1 MFEHAKYLLDLRVT
15 TDDFFSNSRLH
26 EAVDLLHNCHER
38 GNHVFTMGN
47 GGSAAIA
54 QHFSVDWSKGI
65 YELTGKSLK
74 TTCLSSNFAIHS
86 ATANDVSFVDSYSFL
101 LEALAEE
108 GDVAVIISSSGKSPN
123 MVNAA
128 TRSRELGIKTIC
140 LSGFG
145 GGKLGTLGDINLNLQ
160 SNDMQVIEDV
170 HGFFGH
176 YLLKSFQI
184 EKIEQK

>member
-1 MFEHAKYLLDLRVT
+1 MSEQDKYLQDLRET
-15 TDDFFSNSRLH
+15 TDDFFANSNLR
-26 EAVDLLHNCHER
+26 EAVDLLHSCHAR

-74 TTCLSSNFAIHS
+74 TTCLSSNFSVHS
-86 ATANDVSFVDSYSFL
+86 AAANDISFVDSYSFL
-101 LEALAEE
+101 LEMLADQ

-128 TRSRELGIKTIC
+128 TRARELGIKTIC

-145 GGKLGTLGDINLNLQ
+145 GGKLGTLGDVNLNLQ
-160 SNDMQVIEDV
+160 TSDMQVIEDV

-176 YLLKSFQI
+176 YLLKSFRF
-184 EKIEQK
+184 EKIEK

>member
-1 MFEHAKYLLDLRVT
+1 MA
-15 TDDFFSNSRLH
+15 TDDFFANSSLRK
-26 EAVDLLHNCHER
+26 AVDILHRCHAR
-38 GNHVFTMGN
+38 GNQVFTMGN

-54 QHFSVDWSKGI
+54 QHFSVDWTKGI

-74 TTCLSSNFAIHS
+74 TTCLSSNFSIHS
-86 ATANDVSFVDSYSFL
+86 AAANDVSFADSYSFL
-101 LEALAEE
+101 LDALADQ

-123 MVNAA
+123 MINAA
-128 TRSRELGIKTIC
+128 TRARELGIHAIC

-145 GGKLGTLGDINLNLQ
+145 GGKLGILGDVNLNLQ

-176 YLLKSFQI
+176 YLLKSFKK
-184 EKIEQK
+184 EKIDK